1 MKETRD
7 EAREESSRNLM
18 VELDFEEAIESEE
31 QMRLVLYLFC
41 CWGREGRRGG
51 GGVRMVVII
60 LQCVLKVNRL
70 TSFCVK

>member
-51 GGVRMVVII
+51 GG
-60 LQCVLKVNRL
+60 LEWW
-70 TSFCVK
+70 